1 MYYICIYIY
10 YVLYMCVF
18 SSEGFPH
25 VFFPAIPWKT
35 SVKAKMRDELMKKF
49 AEDDRLEQVSE
60 HKRRMKAPRDDGA
73 TGGASESNE
82 KMGSSLGKTGNNMGF
97 HWQIRNLWW
106 FQQNWSADQLVFRW
120 RNSVWDNVCFDFVTS
135 TQIMV
140 TSCYFSSS
148 VLKTEYRVLVFLLW
162 SSGEKKP
169 ILHFLCGH
177 PITFSFRKEQWLK
190 LTKRRS
196 LQENQHMGNWKYF
209 RLLAADRCWH
219 PVAYRWP
226 L

>member
-1 MYYICIYIY
+1 
-10 YVLYMCVF
+10 MCVCFPQKFPTCF
-18 SSEGFPH
+18 SQQSPEKPRWR
-25 VFFPAIPWKT
+25 PRCATSSWKSSRRTIAWNRSAST
-35 SVKAKMRDELMKKF
+35 SAAWRRHATMAPRGAPVKAMKRWGVHWEKQGTIWGF
-49 AEDDRLEQVSE
+49 TGKSE
-60 HKRRMKAPRDDGA
+60 TCDGF
-73 TGGASESNE
+73 S
-82 KMGSSLGKTGNNMGF
+82 KLD
-97 HWQIRNLWW
+97 
-106 FQQNWSADQLVFRW
+106 DQLISWFLDGGTVCETMFRF
-120 RNSVWDNVCFDFVTS
+120 RLPKL

-140 TSCYFSSS
+140 TSCYFSSA

-169 ILHFLCGH
+169 ILHFLCSH
-177 PITFSFRKEQWLK
+177 PITFSFRKAQWLK